1 MVEAVFLYGH
11 NTHTDYSKLNFS
23 SYQQAV
29 EKPRLEVGIGRG
41 ACS

>member
-11 NTHTDYSKLNFS
+11 NTHTDYWKLNFN

-29 EKPRLEVGIGRG
+29 EKPRLEAGVERR
-41 ACS
+41 AYS